1 VLTVT
6 TLTTSATLTSAAT
19 VAGPGAGVAPE
30 HDGDGAGGLRSVSI
44 AVSALDCFA
53 VHRELGATQVAR
65 ELGVAKS
72 TACRTLA
79 ALAAG
84 GLLERAGG
92 GRYRL
97 SLRMFELGLLAAER
111 MPVREVAR
119 PVLMGLHEQ
128 LREMV
133 QLGVP
138 VAGHVVYI
146 DRYGNSGLGIQLSGE
161 VVRRVPGYSS
171 SSGRVLAAF
180 DEGIMADTLAV
191 PRRRHTPFTITD
203 TERLHRVL
211 KAARSAGWTG
221 TREELAPGYSSVA
234 APILVPVTG
243 GMRPVAAIS
252 VVGPTAH
259 ILGLRKDFIV
269 ASACRAARRVGLLL
283 AHSGPPSS
291 ED

>member
-1 VLTVT
+1 MLT
-6 TLTTSATLTSAAT
+6 APAAPQT
-19 VAGPGAGVAPE
+19 ADAQTA
-30 HDGDGAGGLRSVSI
+30 DGQAGLRSVSI
-44 AVSALDCFA
+44 AVSVIDCFA
-53 VHRELGATQVAR
+53 AHRELGATQVAR

-97 SLRMFELGLLAAER
+97 SLRIFELGVLAAER
-111 MPVREVAR
+111 TPVRDFAR
-119 PVLMGLHEQ
+119 PVLMDLQEQ

-146 DRYGNSGLGIQLSGE
+146 DRYGNSTRLGHQLSGE
-161 VVRRVPGYSS
+161 VMRRVPGYSS
-171 SSGRVLAAF
+171 SSGRALAAF
-180 DEGIMADTLAV
+180 DERIMRETLAV
-191 PRRRHTPFTITD
+191 PRRKHTPFTITD
-203 TERLHRVL
+203 TERLDRVL
-211 KAARSAGWTG
+211 RTTRTAGWVA
-221 TREELAPGYSSVA
+221 TREEFQPGFSSVA
-234 APILVPVTG
+234 APVLVRAAADG
-243 GMRPVAAIS
+243 ARPTAAIS
-252 VVGPTAH
+252 VVGPTNH

-269 ASACRAARRVGLLL
+269 ASVCRAARRVSSLL
-283 AHSGPPSS
+283 AQAS

>member
-1 VLTVT
+1 MLT
-6 TLTTSATLTSAAT
+6 
-19 VAGPGAGVAPE
+19 APAPPQTPDAQTPDAQTA
-30 HDGDGAGGLRSVSI
+30 DGQAGLRSVSI
-44 AVSALDCFA
+44 AVSVIDCFA
-53 VHRELGATQVAR
+53 THRELGATQVAR

-97 SLRMFELGLLAAER
+97 SLRIFELGVLAAER
-111 MPVREVAR
+111 MPVRDLAR
-119 PVLMGLHEQ
+119 PVLMDLQEQ

-146 DRYGNSGLGIQLSGE
+146 DRYGNSTRLGHQLSGE
-161 VVRRVPGYSS
+161 VMRRVPGYSS
-171 SSGRVLAAF
+171 SSGRALAAF
-180 DEGIMADTLAV
+180 DERIMRETLAV
-191 PRRRHTPFTITD
+191 PRRKHTPFTITD
-203 TERLHRVL
+203 TERLDRVL
-211 KAARSAGWTG
+211 RTTRTAGWVA
-221 TREELAPGYSSVA
+221 TREEFQPGFSSVA
-234 APILVPVTG
+234 APVLVRAAADG
-243 GMRPVAAIS
+243 ARPTAAIS
-252 VVGPTAH
+252 VVGPTNH

-269 ASACRAARRVGLLL
+269 ASVCRAARRVSSLL
-283 AHSGPPSS
+283 AQAS

>member
-1 VLTVT
+1 MLT
-6 TLTTSATLTSAAT
+6 
-19 VAGPGAGVAPE
+19 APAPPQTPDAQTPDAQTA
-30 HDGDGAGGLRSVSI
+30 DGQAGLRSVSI
-44 AVSALDCFA
+44 AVSVIDCFA
-53 VHRELGATQVAR
+53 THRELGATQVAR

-97 SLRMFELGLLAAER
+97 SLRIFELGVLAAER
-111 MPVREVAR
+111 MPVRDLAR
-119 PVLMGLHEQ
+119 PVLMDLQEQ

-146 DRYGNSGLGIQLSGE
+146 DRYGNSTRLGHQLSGE
-161 VVRRVPGYSS
+161 VMRRVPGYSS
-171 SSGRVLAAF
+171 SSGRALAAF
-180 DEGIMADTLAV
+180 DERIMRDTLAV
-191 PRRRHTPFTITD
+191 PRRKHTPFTITD
-203 TERLHRVL
+203 TERLDRVL
-211 KAARSAGWTG
+211 RTTRTAGWVA
-221 TREELAPGYSSVA
+221 TREEFQPGFSSVA
-234 APILVPVTG
+234 APVLVRAADG
-243 GMRPVAAIS
+243 ARPTAAIS
-252 VVGPTAH
+252 VVGPTNH

-269 ASACRAARRVGLLL
+269 ASVCRAARRVSSLL
-283 AHSGPPSS
+283 AQAS

>member
-1 VLTVT
+1 MPTAAAPTVS
-6 TLTTSATLTSAAT
+6 TSPL
-19 VAGPGAGVAPE
+19 APSVT
-30 HDGDGAGGLRSVSI
+30 DVSPDAQAGLRSVSI
-44 AVSALDCFA
+44 AVSVLDCFA
-53 VHRELGATQVAR
+53 ASCELGATQVAR

-97 SLRMFELGLLAAER
+97 SLRIFELGVLAAER
-111 MPVREVAR
+111 MPVRDLAR
-119 PVLMGLHEQ
+119 PALMDLQEQ

-146 DRYGNSGLGIQLSGE
+146 DRYGNSTRLGHQLSGE
-161 VVRRVPGYSS
+161 VMRRVPGYSS
-171 SSGRVLAAF
+171 SSGRALAAF
-180 DEGIMADTLAV
+180 DERIMRDTLAV
-191 PRRRHTPFTITD
+191 PRRKHTPFTITD
-203 TERLHRVL
+203 TERLDRVL
-211 KAARSAGWTG
+211 RTTRAAGWVA
-221 TREELAPGYSSVA
+221 TREEFQPGYSSVA
-234 APILVPVTG
+234 APVLVRAADRA
-243 GMRPVAAIS
+243 RPTAAIS
-252 VVGPTAH
+252 VVGPTSH

-269 ASACRAARRVGLLL
+269 ASVCRAARRVSSLL
-283 AHSGPPSS
+283 AQAS

>member
-1 VLTVT
+1 LT
-6 TLTTSATLTSAAT
+6 ATAIR
-19 VAGPGAGVAPE
+19 E
-30 HDGDGAGGLRSVSI
+30 HDTDGQTGLRSVSI
-44 AVSALDCFA
+44 AVSVLDCFA
-53 VHRELGATQVAR
+53 ARRELGATQVAR

-72 TACRTLA
+72 TACRMLS

-111 MPVREVAR
+111 MPVRDVAR
-119 PVLMGLHEQ
+119 PVLIELQEQ

-146 DRYGNSGLGIQLSGE
+146 DRYGNSTRLGNQLSGE
-161 VVRRVPGYSS
+161 VLRRVPGYSS

-180 DEGIMADTLAV
+180 DERTMRDTLAV
-191 PRRRHTPFTITD
+191 PRRKHTPFTIID
-203 TERLHRVL
+203 AERLDRVL
-211 KAARSAGWTG
+211 RTARTAGWAG
-221 TREELAPGYSSVA
+221 TREEFQPGFSSVA
-234 APILVPVTG
+234 APVLVPADG
-243 GMRPVAAIS
+243 GVRPAAAIS
-252 VVGPTAH
+252 AVGPTAH

-269 ASACRAARRVGLLL
+269 ASVCRAARRVSALL
-283 AHSGPPSS
+283 AQVA

>member
-1 VLTVT
+1 MTAVGCLSGQINTE
-6 TLTTSATLTSAAT
+6 
-19 VAGPGAGVAPE
+19 GP
-30 HDGDGAGGLRSVSI
+30 GLRSVSI

-53 VHRELGATQVAR
+53 SHRELGATQVAR

-72 TACRTLA
+72 TACRMLA
-79 ALAAG
+79 SLAAG
-84 GLLERAGG
+84 GLLDRAGG

-97 SLRMFELGLLAAER
+97 SLRVFELGLLAAER
-111 MPVREVAR
+111 MPVRDAAR
-119 PVLMGLHEQ
+119 PVLMELHEQ

-191 PRRRHTPFTITD
+191 PRRKHTPFTITD
-203 TERLHRVL
+203 TARLARVL
-211 KAARSAGWTG
+211 RAARAAGWTG

-234 APILVPVTG
+234 APVLMPVSTFPAG
-243 GMRPVAAIS
+243 KAPYGSGMRPVAAIS

-259 ILGLRKDFIV
+259 VLGLRKDFIV
-269 ASACRAARRVGLLL
+269 ASACRAARRVSLRL
-283 AHSGPPSS
+283 AQSS
-291 ED
+291 AEAG

>member
-1 VLTVT
+1 VGVLT
-6 TLTTSATLTSAAT
+6 LTAPATP
-19 VAGPGAGVAPE
+19 VAEPDAEGP
-30 HDGDGAGGLRSVSI
+30 GGLRSVSI

-53 VHRELGATQVAR
+53 AHRELGPTAVAR

-72 TACRTLA
+72 TACRMLA

-97 SLRMFELGLLAAER
+97 SLRVFELGLLAAER
-111 MPVREVAR
+111 MPVRDVAR
-119 PVLMGLHEQ
+119 PVLMELQEQ
-128 LREMV
+128 VREMV

-146 DRYGNSGLGIQLSGE
+146 DRYASSGLGIQLSGE
-161 VVRRVPGYSS
+161 VLRRVPGYSS

-180 DEGIMADTLAV
+180 DPGIMADTLAV
-191 PRRRHTPFTITD
+191 PRRKHTPFTITD
-203 TERLHRVL
+203 TERLSRVL
-211 KAARSAGWTG
+211 KTARAAGWISS
-221 TREELAPGYSSVA
+221 REEFTPGYSSVA
-234 APILVPVTG
+234 APVLAAVHG

-252 VVGPTAH
+252 VVGPTPH
-259 ILGLRKDFIV
+259 VLGLRKDFMV
-269 ASACRAARRVGLLL
+269 ASACRAARRVSLLL
-283 AHSGPPSS
+283 ARAS

>member
-1 VLTVT
+1 VSAVGVVT
-6 TLTTSATLTSAAT
+6 APPAAT
-19 VAGPGAGVAPE
+19 AGHE
-30 HDGDGAGGLRSVSI
+30 HDGEGLRSVSI

-53 VHRELGATQVAR
+53 SHRELGATQVAR

-72 TACRTLA
+72 TACRMLA

-84 GLLERAGG
+84 GLLDRAGG

-97 SLRMFELGLLAAER
+97 SLRVFELGLLAAER
-111 MPVREVAR
+111 MPVRDAAR
-119 PVLMGLHEQ
+119 PVLMELHEQ

-191 PRRRHTPFTITD
+191 SRRKHTPFTITD
-203 TERLHRVL
+203 TARLARVL
-211 KAARSAGWTG
+211 RAARAAGWTG

-234 APILVPVTG
+234 APILVPVRG

-269 ASACRAARRVGLLL
+269 ASACRAARRVSLLL
-283 AHSGPPSS
+283 AQTNG
-291 ED
+291 EAG